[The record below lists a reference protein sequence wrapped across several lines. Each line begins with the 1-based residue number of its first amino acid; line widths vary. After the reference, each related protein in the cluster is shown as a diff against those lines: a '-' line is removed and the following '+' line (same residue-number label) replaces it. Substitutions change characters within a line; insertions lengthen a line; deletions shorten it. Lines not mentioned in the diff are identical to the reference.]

1 VERKKV
7 NSTHVR
13 SIGYDAKDQILE
25 IEFFSGSIMQYSRV
39 SSEIHRRLTASTSMK
54 SFIEDNIHDSFSEK
68 RVR

>member
-1 VERKKV
+1 MERKKV

-13 SIGYDAKDQILE
+13 SIGYEPKDQILE

-39 SSEIHRRLTASTSMK
+39 SSEIHRRLMASTSMK
-54 SFIEDNIHDSFSEK
+54 SFIEDNIQDSFSEK

>member
-1 VERKKV
+1 MERKKV

-13 SIGYDAKDQILE
+13 SIGYDAKDQMLE

-39 SSEIHRRLTASTSMK
+39 SNEIHRRLMASTSMK
-54 SFIEDNIHDSFSEK
+54 SFIEDNIQDSFSEK